1 MNSTNTITPMKRF
14 FNLLKEEKDQVYS
27 IYFYAILNGLV
38 ALSLPLGIQA
48 ILNFVLGGRITTSW
62 VILVIIVAAGIAFG
76 GFIQISQLQITEKL
90 QQRIFAKSGLSLAY
104 RLPKIKSELFHGTY
118 APEIVNRFFDTVNLQ
133 KGVSK
138 ILVEYSTALIQVIF
152 GLILL
157 SFYHATFILFG
168 IVLVLILLTIF
179 YFTSPKGMAT
189 AMKESTYKYQTA
201 YWLEEIGRTLNTFKL
216 IGGNSKL
223 PILRVDKL
231 LKRYVE
237 FRTEHFSVLIFQYKV
252 LIGFK
257 VLIVSSL
264 LVAGSLLLINDQI
277 SIGQFVAAEV
287 IIVMV
292 VNAVEKLIISLETVY
307 DTLVASEKLGQVMD
321 MELEGHNESEKDIT
335 TQTTGIKLAMENVI
349 FQPKDVN
356 KPILNGVTFTVEAG
370 SKVVITGKSGSGKS
384 AMLALLS
391 GLYETYQGKVK
402 VNDLSLEMINLGKY
416 RSVVGDCLELQQIF
430 HGTIAENILVGRET
444 DEQQLKFLIELVGL
458 NEYIYQLP
466 DDLETMLLPE
476 GRGLSRKLAQA
487 IILARSFVGDPQAL
501 ILENALQHLDKDVKV
516 RVMAYLFGGH
526 WTLAMVSQDEEVIKQ
541 ANKVIVLDDGQI
553 IYQGNQAGY
562 QDFLTLNSK

>member
-1 MNSTNTITPMKRF
+1 MNNSNTTTPMKRF

-62 VILVIIVAAGIAFG
+62 VILVLVVAAGIAFG
-76 GFIQISQLQITEKL
+76 GFLQISQLQITEKL

-104 RLPKIKSELFHGTY
+104 RLPKIKSELLHGSY

-168 IVLVLILLTIF
+168 IVLVLILITIF

-189 AMKESTYKYQTA
+189 ALKESTYKYETA

-216 IGGNSKL
+216 VGGNSKL

-231 LKRYVE
+231 LKRYID
-237 FRTEHFSVLIFQYKV
+237 FRSNHFAVLILQYKV

-257 VLIVSSL
+257 VLIVTSL
-264 LVAGSLLLINDQI
+264 LIAGSLLLINEQI

-287 IIVMV
+287 IILMV
-292 VNAVEKLIISLETVY
+292 VNAVEKLILSLETVY

-321 MELEGHNESEKDIT
+321 IELEDHKESEKDIT
-335 TQTTGIKLAMENVI
+335 QQSNGIKLAMENLV
-349 FQPKDVN
+349 FQPKDVS
-356 KPILNGVTFTVEAG
+356 KPIVNGVTLTIEPGTKA
-370 SKVVITGKSGSGKS
+370 VITGKSGSGKS
-384 AMLALLS
+384 AMLALFS
-391 GLYETYQGKVK
+391 GLYQTYKGTIKI
-402 VNDLSLEMINLGKY
+402 NDLSLELIHLDKY
-416 RSVVGDCLELQQIF
+416 RSVVGDCMELQQIF
-430 HGTIAENILVGRET
+430 HGSISENILIGREI
-444 DEQQLKFLIELVGL
+444 DKGQLDFLIELVGL
-458 NEYIYQLP
+458 KEFIYQLP
-466 DDLETMLLPE
+466 EDLNTILLPE
-476 GRGLSRKLAQA
+476 GRGLSRKMAQA
-487 IILARSFVGDPQAL
+487 IMLARALVGQPKAM
-501 ILENALQHLDKDVKV
+501 ILENALQHLDKDVKE
-516 RVMAYLFGGH
+516 RVQSYLFRGD
-526 WTLAMVSQDEEVIKQ
+526 WTLLMVTQDKDVIQ
-541 ANKVIVLDDGQI
+541 SANQVIVMDNGYLL
-553 IYQGNQAGY
+553 YQGNQSGY
-562 QDFLTLNSK
+562 QNFLKPNS